1 MKLRALAIVTALAL
15 PTIASAQSSPTGD
28 KSPTTLPS
36 DKSADKSQDKSN
48 DKSSDKSSDKSND
61 KSNDKS
67 MDRTTDKT
75 TGNGDK
81 NAKLNDGDTKII
93 AHLHHV
99 NMMEIDAGRIAQKN
113 GTAAV
118 KSYGETLVKDHQS
131 NDKDLTSFAKQHKL
145 AAIPADK
152 PQNDADKQDD
162 KDMAATMA
170 HLRSLKG
177 SEFDKAFL
185 GMMVSGHDKELA
197 KIDTSIGSASDPDLK
212 SMLTSVKPV
221 LQRHSDQAKD
231 LQKSPQ
237 ASADKTPETPDKTS
251 DKLPSQR

>member
-1 MKLRALAIVTALAL
+1 MKLRALAIATALVL
-15 PTIASAQSSPTGD
+15 PTVASAQSSPSGD
-28 KSPTTLPS
+28 KAPPTLPS
-36 DKSADKSQDKSN
+36 DKSADKSN
-48 DKSSDKSSDKSND
+48 DKAND

-67 MDRTTDKT
+67 MDRPADKT
-75 TGNGDK
+75 GGDK
-81 NAKLNDGDTKII
+81 NAKLSDGDTKII

-99 NMMEIDAGRIAQKN
+99 NMMEIDAGKIAQKN
-113 GTAAV
+113 GSAAV
-118 KSYGETLVKDHQS
+118 KSYAETLISDHQS

-145 AAIPADK
+145 ATIPADK
-152 PQNDADKQDD
+152 PQADADKQDD

-170 HLRSLKG
+170 HLKALKG
-177 SEFDKAFL
+177 TEFDKAFL
-185 GMMVSGHDKELA
+185 NMMVSGHDKELA
-197 KIDTSIGSASDPDLK
+197 KIDSSIGSAGDADLK

-237 ASADKTPETPDKTS
+237 ASADKTPETPDKTI

>member
-1 MKLRALAIVTALAL
+1 MKLRALAIATALVL
-15 PTIASAQSSPTGD
+15 PTVASAQSSPSGD
-28 KSPTTLPS
+28 KAPPTLPS
-36 DKSADKSQDKSN
+36 DKSADKSN
-48 DKSSDKSSDKSND
+48 DKAND
-61 KSNDKS
+61 TSNDKS
-67 MDRTTDKT
+67 MDRPADKT
-75 TGNGDK
+75 GDKTGDK
-81 NAKLNDGDTKII
+81 NAKLSDGDTKII

-99 NMMEIDAGRIAQKN
+99 NMMEIDAGKIAQKN
-113 GTAAV
+113 GSAAV
-118 KSYGETLVKDHQS
+118 KSYAATLISDHQS

-152 PQNDADKQDD
+152 PQADADKQDE

-170 HLRSLKG
+170 HLKTLKG

-185 GMMVSGHDKELA
+185 NMMVSGHDKELA
-197 KIDTSIGSASDPDLK
+197 KIDSSIGSAGDADLK

-237 ASADKTPETPDKTS
+237 ASADKTPETPDKPDKTI